1 MSISISRHYLTIN
14 GRRVHYRRAGKGPP
28 LLMVHQS
35 PRSSGEYEELMQQW
49 GAQFTC
55 IAPDTPGFGQSE
67 PLAKAVPDIN
77 DYADALAEFV
87 HAVGLDRVPAYG
99 FHSGAIIL
107 ITALKRHPALFT
119 GIAAGGYAV
128 WTEAESKAFGENYTP
143 PFLPLP
149 YGEHLIWGW
158 NRILEQSWF
167 FPWYDARPE
176 TRLASAHDDPARVQD
191 IMMEIL
197 AAGDS
202 FRLGYAAV
210 LRAPRDVP
218 PPGSVTAPVLI
229 TAYDADPLQ
238 VHIDRLGAMPPNW
251 SAFKVATPAEH
262 LAESLSFLRGLESD
276 PCAPLAQDPDQGFIH
291 IQTDQFDGLIH
302 WHGADS
308 ATAVTI
314 PAPGRAAALVNG
326 AAFDPPGHGL
336 SDDWK
341 GAAPTAWQPWREV
354 FEAACIQRGFTAVH
368 HENVAQGDPDQ
379 LFPSFAPDRF
389 GCHLTKAWAIVR
401 ARHFFEPWYA
411 ACASN
416 ARDFDPAALAPERL
430 ALEHLALL
438 QARTALAFA
447 QALTKAGGES
457 FVDP

>member
-1 MSISISRHYLTIN
+1 MPIPISRHYLAIN
-14 GRRVHYRRAGKGPP
+14 GRRVHYRRAGNGPP

-55 IAPDTPGFGQSE
+55 IAPDTPGFGQSQ
-67 PLAKAVPDIN
+67 PLAKAIPDIN

-87 HAVGLDRVPAYG
+87 RAVGLDQVPAYG

-149 YGEHLIWGW
+149 YGEHLVWGW

-167 FPWYDARPE
+167 FPWYDARPQ
-176 TRLASAHDDPARVQD
+176 TRLAGAHDDPARIHD

-197 AAGDS
+197 DAGDS

-229 TAYDADPLQ
+229 TAYDSDPLQ
-238 VHIDRLGAMPPNW
+238 AHIDRLGPMPANW

-262 LAESLSFLRGLESD
+262 LAESLTFLLSLD
-276 PCAPLAQDPDQGFIH
+276 SVPCVPLAEALDQGFMH
-291 IQTDQFDGLIH
+291 IQTDKFDGLIH
-302 WHGADS
+302 WHGSDS
-308 ATAVTI
+308 ETSVTI
-314 PAPGRAAALVNG
+314 PGPGRSAALIDG

-336 SDDWK
+336 SDDWD
-341 GAAPTAWQPWREV
+341 GPAPTEWQPWREV
-354 FEAACIQRGFTAVH
+354 LEAAYIQRGFSAAA
-368 HENVAQGDPDQ
+368 HENAQQGEPDQ
-379 LFPSFAPDRF
+379 LFPDFAPDRF
-389 GCHLTKAWAIVR
+389 GGHLIKAWAIVR
-401 ARHFFEPWYA
+401 ARHFFDPWYA
-411 ACASN
+411 AGASH
-416 ARDFDPAALAPERL
+416 ARDFEPAAITPDRL

-438 QARTALAFA
+438 QARSARAFA
-447 QALTKAGGES
+447 QALTTADGQS